1 MMYILTTTYMN
12 SAAIGVFDSKIRVI
26 QALRDFCYDERL
38 TDLQRQY
45 YDNPECT
52 SETWVAFN
60 HVDKCWEYFDIDECK
75 INTLKIVTNKKS
87 P

>member
-12 SAAIGVFDSKIRVI
+12 SAAIGVFNSKIRVI

-45 YDNPECT
+45 NDDSTYT
-52 SETWVAFN
+52 SDTWVAYN
-60 HVDKCWEYFDIDECK
+60 HVDERWEYFDIDECK

>member
-12 SAAIGVFDSKIRVI
+12 SAAIGVFDSKIHVI
-26 QALRDFCYDERL
+26 QALRDFCHDERL
-38 TDLQRQY
+38 TDLQQQY
-45 YDNPECT
+45 YDNPEGA
-52 SETWVAFN
+52 SETWVAYN
-60 HVDKCWEYFDIDECK
+60 HADKCWEYFDIDECE